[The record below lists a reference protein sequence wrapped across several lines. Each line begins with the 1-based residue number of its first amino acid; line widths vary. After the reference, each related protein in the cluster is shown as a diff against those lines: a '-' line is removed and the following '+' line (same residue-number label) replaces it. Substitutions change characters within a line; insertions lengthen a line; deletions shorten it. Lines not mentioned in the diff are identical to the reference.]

1 MAQRNQSVAGLH
13 SSRQAQASKNPPA
26 LLRYDAACKALAE
39 AKAIDEVKN
48 VRDVAVAMAH
58 YARQAKNRDLEADA
72 VEIRMRATRRLD
84 QLRQAQKDSVGLAT
98 GGEHGGRTRIDGV
111 RNTPSIVRPT
121 LAQQGI
127 DKNLAKHARALGAL
141 SPERFEQAVADARS
155 ATTRAFRNVVNAAVI
170 EQEREQYRARTEHG
184 ATIADLET
192 LIKNGKRFGVIYPD
206 LPWPFETYSEK
217 GKQRS
222 AERHYD
228 TMSLDQIKALP
239 VQALAAEDCAL
250 LLWVTWP
257 GLDAALDV
265 IRAWGFAY
273 RGCSFLWVK
282 TTEKADC
289 IKLNGAGLHWGM
301 GYHTRANTEPCL
313 LAVRGTPLR
322 LAKDVHQVV
331 MAAVTEHSEKPE
343 EVARRIERLYG
354 GPYLELFARRPREGW
369 TTWGNEVERSV
380 AQTGA
385 NE

>member
-13 SSRQAQASKNPPA
+13 RSRQAQVSKNPPS

-39 AKAIDEVKN
+39 AKAVDEVKN
-48 VRDVAVAMAH
+48 VRDVAVAMAA

-127 DKNLAKHARALGAL
+127 DKNLAKHARALGTL

-155 ATTRAFRNVVNAAVI
+155 ATTRAFRNVVNAAII
-170 EQEREQYRARTEHG
+170 EQERAGYRARTERG
-184 ATIADLET
+184 ATVADLEA
-192 LIKNGKRFGVIYPD
+192 LVSAEKRFGVIYPD
-206 LPWPFETYSEK
+206 PPLAFETYSEK

-228 TMSLDQIKALP
+228 TWSLEQIKALP
-239 VQALAAEDCAL
+239 VGQLAADDCVL
-250 LLWVTWP
+250 LLWVIWP
-257 GLDAALDV
+257 ALGDVLDV
-265 IRAWGFAY
+265 IRAWGFEY
-273 RGCSFLWVK
+273 KSIGFVWVK
-282 TTEKADC
+282 TTPHTTAITLD
-289 IKLNGAGLHWGM
+289 GAGLHWGM
-301 GYHTRANTEPCL
+301 GYATRSNSEACL
-313 LAVRGTPLR
+313 LATRGSPRR
-322 LAKDVHQVV
+322 LDAGVHSVV
-331 MAAVTEHSEKPE
+331 MTPVGEHSEKPE

-369 TTWGNEVERSV
+369 TTWGNEIQR
-380 AQTGA
+380 A
-385 NE
+385 